1 MNRILFSL
9 MMVVFASGLT
19 AQPLQ
24 LLDRFNGNAVV
35 NDSTVVV
42 FSSEAGIP
50 ELTQYFSM
58 KNNTDQPLAVF
69 LRKTVHQMSD
79 STTDYF
85 CFGIKCWPGTD
96 TTDIAD
102 TIPAGGVDHTFA
114 SHVCHIRRF
123 DIPQPPLPVG
133 KSIITYTVF
142 DATTFPE
149 PVEATVTVIYHLSG
163 MGISDHPEPEL
174 KVYPNPASDQIT
186 ISASSLAQGV
196 YRLSVHNLVGWKVFE
211 NDVFISGSNP
221 AIPVKHFQDGLYSGK
236 LSNRDGNTFNF
247 RFMVVNRR

>member
-1 MNRILFSL
+1 
-9 MMVVFASGLT
+9 MMIMLAAG
-19 AQPLQ
+19 AMGQPLQ

-50 ELTQYFSM
+50 ELTQYFTM
-58 KNNTDQPLAVF
+58 KNNTDRPLAVF

-123 DIPQPPLPVG
+123 DIPQPPLPLG
-133 KSIITYTVF
+133 KSVITYTVF
-142 DATTFPE
+142 DHTSFPE
-149 PVEATVTVIYHLSG
+149 PVEASVTVIYHLSG
-163 MGISDHPEPEL
+163 LGTPETPQTEL
-174 KVYPNPASDQIT
+174 KVFPNPASDQIT
-186 ISASSLAQGV
+186 IGASSLDQGL
-196 YRLSVHNLVGWKVFE
+196 YRLIVHNLIGLKVLDQ
-211 NDVFISGSNP
+211 DVLLSGSNP
-221 AIPVKHFQDGLYSGK
+221 AIPVNHFKDGIYNGILT
-236 LSNRDGNTFNF
+236 NRDGKSF
-247 RFMVVNRR
+247 RFRFVVKNRI